1 MKEDSECIKKGDI
14 VWAKVKG
21 FPWWPGE
28 VKRITTSALG
38 NNDDEKE
45 KQVTINFI
53 GHNSHVK
60 LPLSKVENFENKY
73 DQYSKTR
80 KKMLIKSIEKA
91 KRMVQSKRKISNKS
105 ENENC
110 SSNSSSESKSKSSYD
125 NNSSSD
131 ISGSSTP
138 EQKNKRTIL
147 KNISLQERKLPD
159 LEKITSASTFAS
171 STKTKPKNIKIN
183 ININVTNNNHNT
195 VNISSFSKDMN
206 STKKEKE
213 TVLQNIDK
221 SSISKENSDKEEDN
235 ESSEEEE
242 QPEEVLKVLID
253 NLLKYQI
260 EMTTSSSLKYI
271 VNTLDEIKELLD
283 KYTFADLYSIT
294 KDIMPLLMSFT
305 YNKNSDV
312 LIKSSEII
320 SSLTQNIKKEIFE
333 INEDKTEFS
342 PSQLDES
349 PIVTKELKEELIS
362 MLNDKSALKKISQI
376 NSNDIDS
383 LKQNKILKRNKPN
396 TMTKRKTKREY
407 LENEDIDF
415 KEIYENFNKVISHK
429 EDKKAMDEVKNITE
443 EFYKNTYN
451 KYHGLEIKQAIKRKE
466 VCLKIFKILKQ
477 LFKRAKDEQ
486 LQKLVVFFEYQI
498 RKQDPN
504 LGKKYFG
511 QIQKIIELMKDV
523 LEEKTI

>member
-1 MKEDSECIKKGDI
+1 MKEDSESIKKGDI

-28 VKRITTSALG
+28 VKRITQSTLG
-38 NNDDEKE
+38 NNDNEKE

-91 KRMVQSKRKISNKS
+91 KRMVQSKRKMSNKS

-110 SSNSSSESKSKSSYD
+110 SSNSSSSYE
-125 NNSSSD
+125 NSSSD
-131 ISGSSTP
+131 LSCSQTP
-138 EQKNKRTIL
+138 KRTIFKKL
-147 KNISLQERKLPD
+147 GLQERKLPD

-171 STKTKPKNIKIN
+171 GSKTKPKNIKIN

-195 VNISSFSKDMN
+195 VNISSFSKEMN
-206 STKKEKE
+206 TAKKETE
-213 TVLQNIDK
+213 TIDK
-221 SSISKENSDKEEDN
+221 SSSEKEEES
-235 ESSEEEE
+235 ESSDEE
-242 QPEEVLKVLID
+242 QPEEVLQVLID

-260 EMTTSSSLKYI
+260 EMTTASSLKYI
-271 VNTLDEIKELLD
+271 VNTLDEIKDLLD
-283 KYTFADLYSIT
+283 KYTFADLYSLT
-294 KDIMPLLMSFT
+294 RDIMPLLMSFT

-320 SSLTQNIKKEIFE
+320 SSLTQNIKKEIFDV
-333 INEDKTEFS
+333 NEDKTEFS
-342 PSQLDES
+342 PSQLEES
-349 PIVTKELKEELIS
+349 PLVTKELKEELVA
-362 MLNDKSALKKISQI
+362 MLNDKSAMKKISQI

-383 LKQNKILKRNKPN
+383 LKQNKQKL
-396 TMTKRKTKREY
+396 TKRKTKRDEND
-407 LENEDIDF
+407 NEDIDF
-415 KEIYENFNKVISHK
+415 KEIYDNFKKVISHK
-429 EDKKAMDEVKNITE
+429 EEKKAMDEVKSMTE

-451 KYHGLEIKQAIKRKE
+451 KYHGLENKLAIKRKE
-466 VCLKIFKILKQ
+466 VCLKLFKILRK

-486 LQKLVVFFEYQI
+486 IQKLVVFFEYQI

-511 QIQKIIELMKDV
+511 QIQKIIDLMKDV
-523 LEEKTI
+523 LEEKHN

>member
-1 MKEDSECIKKGDI
+1 MKEDSESIKKGDI

-28 VKRITTSALG
+28 VKRITQSTLG
-38 NNDDEKE
+38 NNDNEKE

-91 KRMVQSKRKISNKS
+91 KRMVQSKRKMSNKS

-110 SSNSSSESKSKSSYD
+110 SSNSSSSYE
-125 NNSSSD
+125 NSSSD
-131 ISGSSTP
+131 LSCSQTP
-138 EQKNKRTIL
+138 KRTIFKKL
-147 KNISLQERKLPD
+147 GLQERKLPD

-171 STKTKPKNIKIN
+171 SSKTKPKNIKIN

-195 VNISSFSKDMN
+195 VNISSFSKEMN
-206 STKKEKE
+206 TAKKETE
-213 TVLQNIDK
+213 TIDK
-221 SSISKENSDKEEDN
+221 SSSEKEEES
-235 ESSEEEE
+235 ESSDEE
-242 QPEEVLKVLID
+242 QPEEVLQVLID

-260 EMTTSSSLKYI
+260 EMTTASSLKYI
-271 VNTLDEIKELLD
+271 VNTLDEIKDLLD
-283 KYTFADLYSIT
+283 KYTFADLYSLT
-294 KDIMPLLMSFT
+294 RDIMPLLMSFT

-320 SSLTQNIKKEIFE
+320 SSLTQNIKKEIFDV
-333 INEDKTEFS
+333 NEDKTEFS
-342 PSQLDES
+342 PSQLEES
-349 PIVTKELKEELIS
+349 PLVTKELKEELVA
-362 MLNDKSALKKISQI
+362 MLNDKSAMKKISQI

-383 LKQNKILKRNKPN
+383 LKQNKQKL
-396 TMTKRKTKREY
+396 TKRKTKRDEND
-407 LENEDIDF
+407 NEDIDF
-415 KEIYENFNKVISHK
+415 KEIYDNFKKVISHK
-429 EDKKAMDEVKNITE
+429 EEKKAMDEVKSMTE

-451 KYHGLEIKQAIKRKE
+451 KYHGLENKLAIKRKE
-466 VCLKIFKILKQ
+466 VCLKLFKILRK

-486 LQKLVVFFEYQI
+486 IQKLVVFFEYQI

-511 QIQKIIELMKDV
+511 QIQKIIDLMKDV
-523 LEEKTI
+523 LNEKHN

>member
-1 MKEDSECIKKGDI
+1 MKEDSESIKKGDI

-28 VKRITTSALG
+28 VKRITQSTLG
-38 NNDDEKE
+38 NNDNEKE

-91 KRMVQSKRKISNKS
+91 KRMVQSKRKMSNKS

-110 SSNSSSESKSKSSYD
+110 SSNSSSSYE
-125 NNSSSD
+125 NSSSD
-131 ISGSSTP
+131 LSCSQTP
-138 EQKNKRTIL
+138 KRTIFKKL
-147 KNISLQERKLPD
+147 GLQERKLPD
-159 LEKITSASTFAS
+159 LEKITNASTFAS
-171 STKTKPKNIKIN
+171 SSKTKPKNIKIN

-195 VNISSFSKDMN
+195 VNISSFSKEMN
-206 STKKEKE
+206 TAKKETE
-213 TVLQNIDK
+213 TINK
-221 SSISKENSDKEEDN
+221 SSSEKEEES
-235 ESSEEEE
+235 ESSDEE
-242 QPEEVLKVLID
+242 QPEEVLQVLID

-260 EMTTSSSLKYI
+260 EMTTASSLKYI
-271 VNTLDEIKELLD
+271 VNTLDEIKDLLD
-283 KYTFADLYSIT
+283 KYTFADLYSLT
-294 KDIMPLLMSFT
+294 RDIMPLLMSFT

-320 SSLTQNIKKEIFE
+320 SSLTQNIKKEIFDV
-333 INEDKTEFS
+333 NEDKTEFS
-342 PSQLDES
+342 PSQLEES
-349 PIVTKELKEELIS
+349 PLVTKELKEELVA
-362 MLNDKSALKKISQI
+362 MLNDKSAMKKISQI

-383 LKQNKILKRNKPN
+383 LKQNKQKL
-396 TMTKRKTKREY
+396 TKRKTKRDEND
-407 LENEDIDF
+407 NEDIDF
-415 KEIYENFNKVISHK
+415 KEIYDNFKKVISHK
-429 EDKKAMDEVKNITE
+429 EEKKAMDEVKSMTE

-451 KYHGLEIKQAIKRKE
+451 KYHGLENKLAIKRKE
-466 VCLKIFKILKQ
+466 VCLKLFKILRK

-486 LQKLVVFFEYQI
+486 IQKLVVFFEYQI

-511 QIQKIIELMKDV
+511 QIQKIIDLMKDV
-523 LEEKTI
+523 LEEKHN

>member
-1 MKEDSECIKKGDI
+1 MKEDSESIKKGDI

-28 VKRITTSALG
+28 VKRITQSTLG

-91 KRMVQSKRKISNKS
+91 KRMVQSKRKMSNKS
-105 ENENC
+105 ENENSD
-110 SSNSSSESKSKSSYD
+110 SSSSYENSSSEL
-125 NNSSSD
+125 
-131 ISGSSTP
+131 SGRTP
-138 EQKNKRTIL
+138 RTKRTIL
-147 KNISLQERKLPD
+147 KKLGLQERKLPD

-171 STKTKPKNIKIN
+171 SSKTKPKNIKIN

-206 STKKEKE
+206 SAKKE
-213 TVLQNIDK
+213 TVHQNIDK
-221 SSISKENSDKEEDN
+221 SSISKENSDKEE
-235 ESSEEEE
+235 SSDDEE
-242 QPEEVLKVLID
+242 QPEEVLQVLID

-260 EMTTSSSLKYI
+260 EMTTASSLKYI
-271 VNTLDEIKELLD
+271 VNTLDEIKDLLD
-283 KYTFADLYSIT
+283 KYTFADLYSLT

-333 INEDKTEFS
+333 LNEDKTEFS
-342 PSQLDES
+342 PSQLEES
-349 PIVTKELKEELIS
+349 PLVTKELKEELIT
-362 MLNDKSALKKISQI
+362 MLNDKSAMKKIAQI

-383 LKQNKILKRNKPN
+383 LKQNKTRKV
-396 TMTKRKTKREY
+396 TMTQRKTKRDEI
-407 LENEDIDF
+407 ENEDIDF
-415 KEIYENFNKVISHK
+415 KEIYDNFSKVISHK
-429 EDKKAMDEVKNITE
+429 EDKKAMDEVKSLTE

-451 KYHGLEIKQAIKRKE
+451 KYHGLEIKLAIKRKE
-466 VCLKIFKILKQ
+466 VCLKIFKILRQ

-486 LQKLVVFFEYQI
+486 LQRLVVFFEYQI

-511 QIQKIIELMKDV
+511 QVQKIIDLMKDV
-523 LEEKTI
+523 LEENKS

>member
-1 MKEDSECIKKGDI
+1 MKEDSESIKKGDI

-28 VKRITTSALG
+28 VKRITQSTLG
-38 NNDDEKE
+38 NNDNEKE

-91 KRMVQSKRKISNKS
+91 KRMVQSKRKMSNKS

-110 SSNSSSESKSKSSYD
+110 SSNSSSSYE
-125 NNSSSD
+125 NSSSD
-131 ISGSSTP
+131 LSCSQTP
-138 EQKNKRTIL
+138 KRTIFKKL
-147 KNISLQERKLPD
+147 GLQERKLPD

-171 STKTKPKNIKIN
+171 SSKTKPKNIKIN

-195 VNISSFSKDMN
+195 VNISSFSKEMN
-206 STKKEKE
+206 TAKKETE
-213 TVLQNIDK
+213 TIDK
-221 SSISKENSDKEEDN
+221 SSSEKEEES
-235 ESSEEEE
+235 ESSDEE
-242 QPEEVLKVLID
+242 QPEEVLQVLID

-260 EMTTSSSLKYI
+260 EMTTASSLKYI
-271 VNTLDEIKELLD
+271 VNTLDEIKDLLD
-283 KYTFADLYSIT
+283 KYTFADLYSLT
-294 KDIMPLLMSFT
+294 RDIMPLLMSFT

-320 SSLTQNIKKEIFE
+320 SSLTQNIKKEIFDV
-333 INEDKTEFS
+333 NEDKTEFS
-342 PSQLDES
+342 PSQLEES
-349 PIVTKELKEELIS
+349 PLVTKELKEELVA
-362 MLNDKSALKKISQI
+362 MLNDKSAMKKISQI

-383 LKQNKILKRNKPN
+383 LKQNKQKL
-396 TMTKRKTKREY
+396 TKRKTKRDEND
-407 LENEDIDF
+407 NEDIDF
-415 KEIYENFNKVISHK
+415 KEIYDNFKKVISHK
-429 EDKKAMDEVKNITE
+429 EEKKAMDEVKSMTE

-451 KYHGLEIKQAIKRKE
+451 KYHGLENKLAIKRKE
-466 VCLKIFKILKQ
+466 VCLKLFKILRK

-486 LQKLVVFFEYQI
+486 IQKLVVFFEYQI

-511 QIQKIIELMKDV
+511 QIQKIIDLMKDV
-523 LEEKTI
+523 LEEKHN

>member
-1 MKEDSECIKKGDI
+1 MKEDSESIKKGDI

-28 VKRITTSALG
+28 VKRITQSTLG
-38 NNDDEKE
+38 NNDNEKE

-91 KRMVQSKRKISNKS
+91 KRMVQSKRKMSNKS

-110 SSNSSSESKSKSSYD
+110 SSNSSSSYE
-125 NNSSSD
+125 NSSSD
-131 ISGSSTP
+131 LSCSQTP
-138 EQKNKRTIL
+138 KRTIFKKL
-147 KNISLQERKLPD
+147 GLQERKLPD

-171 STKTKPKNIKIN
+171 SSKTKPKNIKIN

-195 VNISSFSKDMN
+195 VNISSFSKEMN
-206 STKKEKE
+206 TAKKETE
-213 TVLQNIDK
+213 TIDK
-221 SSISKENSDKEEDN
+221 SSSEKEEES
-235 ESSEEEE
+235 ESSDEE
-242 QPEEVLKVLID
+242 QPEEVLQVLID

-260 EMTTSSSLKYI
+260 EMTTASSLKYI
-271 VNTLDEIKELLD
+271 VNTLDEIKDLLD
-283 KYTFADLYSIT
+283 KYTFADLYSLT
-294 KDIMPLLMSFT
+294 RDIMPLLMSFT

-320 SSLTQNIKKEIFE
+320 SSLTQNIKKEIFDV
-333 INEDKTEFS
+333 NEDKTEFS
-342 PSQLDES
+342 PSQLEES
-349 PIVTKELKEELIS
+349 PLVTKELKEELVA
-362 MLNDKSALKKISQI
+362 MLNDKSAMKKISQI

-383 LKQNKILKRNKPN
+383 LKQNKQKL
-396 TMTKRKTKREY
+396 TKRKTKRDEND
-407 LENEDIDF
+407 NEDIDF
-415 KEIYENFNKVISHK
+415 KEIYDNFKKVISHK
-429 EDKKAMDEVKNITE
+429 EEKKAMDEVKSMTE

-451 KYHGLEIKQAIKRKE
+451 KYHGLENKLAIKRKE
-466 VCLKIFKILKQ
+466 VCLKLFKILRK

-486 LQKLVVFFEYQI
+486 IQKLVVFFEYQI

-511 QIQKIIELMKDV
+511 QIQKIIDLIKDV
-523 LEEKTI
+523 LEEKHN

>member
-1 MKEDSECIKKGDI
+1 MKEDSESIKKGDI

-28 VKRITTSALG
+28 VKRITQSTLG
-38 NNDDEKE
+38 NNDNEKE

-91 KRMVQSKRKISNKS
+91 KRMVQSKRKMSNKS

-110 SSNSSSESKSKSSYD
+110 SSNSSSSYE
-125 NNSSSD
+125 NSSSD
-131 ISGSSTP
+131 LSCSQTP
-138 EQKNKRTIL
+138 KRTIFKKL
-147 KNISLQERKLPD
+147 GLQERKLPD

-171 STKTKPKNIKIN
+171 SSKTKPKNIKIN

-195 VNISSFSKDMN
+195 VNISSFSKEMN
-206 STKKEKE
+206 TAKKETE
-213 TVLQNIDK
+213 TIDK
-221 SSISKENSDKEEDN
+221 SSSEKEEES
-235 ESSEEEE
+235 ESSDEE
-242 QPEEVLKVLID
+242 QPEEVLQVLID

-260 EMTTSSSLKYI
+260 EMTTASSLKYI
-271 VNTLDEIKELLD
+271 VNTLDEIKDLLD
-283 KYTFADLYSIT
+283 KYTFADLYSLT
-294 KDIMPLLMSFT
+294 RDIMPLLMSFT

-320 SSLTQNIKKEIFE
+320 SSLTQNIKKEIFDV
-333 INEDKTEFS
+333 NEDKTEFS
-342 PSQLDES
+342 PSQLEES
-349 PIVTKELKEELIS
+349 PLVTKELKEELVA
-362 MLNDKSALKKISQI
+362 MLNDKSAMKKISQI

-383 LKQNKILKRNKPN
+383 LKQNKQKL
-396 TMTKRKTKREY
+396 TKRKTKRDEND
-407 LENEDIDF
+407 NEDIDSKELYDNF
-415 KEIYENFNKVISHK
+415 KKVIRHK
-429 EDKKAMDEVKNITE
+429 EEKKAMDEVKSMTE

-451 KYHGLEIKQAIKRKE
+451 KYHGLENKLAIKRKE
-466 VCLKIFKILKQ
+466 VCLKLFKILRK

-486 LQKLVVFFEYQI
+486 IQKLVVFFEYQI

-511 QIQKIIELMKDV
+511 QIQKIIDLMKDV
-523 LEEKTI
+523 LEEKHN

>member
-1 MKEDSECIKKGDI
+1 MKEDSESIKKGDI

-28 VKRITTSALG
+28 VKRITQSTLG
-38 NNDDEKE
+38 NNNNEKE

-91 KRMVQSKRKISNKS
+91 KRMVQSKRKMSNKS

-110 SSNSSSESKSKSSYD
+110 SSNSSSSYE
-125 NNSSSD
+125 NSSSD
-131 ISGSSTP
+131 LSCSQTP
-138 EQKNKRTIL
+138 KRTIFKKL
-147 KNISLQERKLPD
+147 GLQERKLPD
-159 LEKITSASTFAS
+159 LEKITNASTFAS
-171 STKTKPKNIKIN
+171 SSKTKPKNIKIN

-195 VNISSFSKDMN
+195 VNISSFSKEMN
-206 STKKEKE
+206 TAKKETE
-213 TVLQNIDK
+213 TIDK
-221 SSISKENSDKEEDN
+221 SSSEKEEES
-235 ESSEEEE
+235 ESSDEE
-242 QPEEVLKVLID
+242 QPEEVLQVLID

-260 EMTTSSSLKYI
+260 EMTTASSLKYI
-271 VNTLDEIKELLD
+271 VNTLDEIKDLLD
-283 KYTFADLYSIT
+283 KYTFADLYSLT
-294 KDIMPLLMSFT
+294 RDIMPLLMSFT

-320 SSLTQNIKKEIFE
+320 SSLTQNIKKEIFDV
-333 INEDKTEFS
+333 NEDKTEFS
-342 PSQLDES
+342 PSQLEES
-349 PIVTKELKEELIS
+349 PLVTKELKEELVA
-362 MLNDKSALKKISQI
+362 MLNDKSAMKKISQI

-383 LKQNKILKRNKPN
+383 LKQNKQKL
-396 TMTKRKTKREY
+396 TKRKTKRDEND
-407 LENEDIDF
+407 NEDIDF
-415 KEIYENFNKVISHK
+415 KEIYDNFKKVISHK
-429 EDKKAMDEVKNITE
+429 EEKKAMDEVKSMTE

-451 KYHGLEIKQAIKRKE
+451 KYHGLENKLAIKRKE
-466 VCLKIFKILKQ
+466 VCLKLFKILRK

-486 LQKLVVFFEYQI
+486 IQKLVVFFEYQI

-511 QIQKIIELMKDV
+511 QIQKIIDLMKDV
-523 LEEKTI
+523 LEENKS

>member
-1 MKEDSECIKKGDI
+1 MKEDSESIKKGDI

-28 VKRITTSALG
+28 VKRITQSTLG
-38 NNDDEKE
+38 NNDNEKE

-91 KRMVQSKRKISNKS
+91 KRMVQSKRKMSNKS

-110 SSNSSSESKSKSSYD
+110 SSNSSSSYE
-125 NNSSSD
+125 NSSSD
-131 ISGSSTP
+131 LSCSQTP
-138 EQKNKRTIL
+138 KRTIFKKL
-147 KNISLQERKLPD
+147 GLQERKLPN

-171 STKTKPKNIKIN
+171 SSKTKPKNIKIN

-195 VNISSFSKDMN
+195 VNISSISKEMN
-206 STKKEKE
+206 TAKKETE
-213 TVLQNIDK
+213 TIDK
-221 SSISKENSDKEEDN
+221 SSSEKEEES
-235 ESSEEEE
+235 ESSDEE
-242 QPEEVLKVLID
+242 QPEEVLQVLID

-260 EMTTSSSLKYI
+260 EMTTASSLKYI
-271 VNTLDEIKELLD
+271 VNTLDEIKDLLD
-283 KYTFADLYSIT
+283 KYTFADLYSLT
-294 KDIMPLLMSFT
+294 RDIMPLLMSFT

-320 SSLTQNIKKEIFE
+320 SSLTQNIKKEIFDV
-333 INEDKTEFS
+333 NEDKTEFS
-342 PSQLDES
+342 PSQLEES
-349 PIVTKELKEELIS
+349 PLVTKELKEELVA
-362 MLNDKSALKKISQI
+362 MLNDKSAMKKISQI

-383 LKQNKILKRNKPN
+383 LKQNKQKL
-396 TMTKRKTKREY
+396 TKRKTKRDEND
-407 LENEDIDF
+407 NEDIDF
-415 KEIYENFNKVISHK
+415 KEIYDNFKKVISHK
-429 EDKKAMDEVKNITE
+429 EEKKAMDEVKSMTE

-451 KYHGLEIKQAIKRKE
+451 KYHGLENKLAIKRKE
-466 VCLKIFKILKQ
+466 VCLKLFKILRK

-486 LQKLVVFFEYQI
+486 IQKLVVFFEYQI

-511 QIQKIIELMKDV
+511 QIQKIIDLMKDV
-523 LEEKTI
+523 LEEKHN

>member
-1 MKEDSECIKKGDI
+1 MKEDSESIKKGDI

-28 VKRITTSALG
+28 VKRITQSTLG
-38 NNDDEKE
+38 NNDNEKE

-91 KRMVQSKRKISNKS
+91 KRMVQSKRKMSNKS

-110 SSNSSSESKSKSSYD
+110 SSNSSSSYE
-125 NNSSSD
+125 NSSSD
-131 ISGSSTP
+131 LSCSQTP
-138 EQKNKRTIL
+138 KRTIFKKL
-147 KNISLQERKLPD
+147 GLQERKLPD

-171 STKTKPKNIKIN
+171 GSKTKPKNIKIN

-195 VNISSFSKDMN
+195 VNISSFSKEMN
-206 STKKEKE
+206 TAKKETE
-213 TVLQNIDK
+213 TIDK
-221 SSISKENSDKEEDN
+221 SSSEKEEES
-235 ESSEEEE
+235 ESSDEE
-242 QPEEVLKVLID
+242 QPEEVLQVLID

-260 EMTTSSSLKYI
+260 EMTTASSLKYI
-271 VNTLDEIKELLD
+271 VNTLDEIKDLLD
-283 KYTFADLYSIT
+283 KYTFADLYSLT
-294 KDIMPLLMSFT
+294 RDIMPLLMSFT

-320 SSLTQNIKKEIFE
+320 SSLTQNIKKEIFDV
-333 INEDKTEFS
+333 NEDKTEFS
-342 PSQLDES
+342 PSQLEES
-349 PIVTKELKEELIS
+349 PLVTKELKEELVA
-362 MLNDKSALKKISQI
+362 MLNDKSAMKKISQI

-383 LKQNKILKRNKPN
+383 LKQNKQKL
-396 TMTKRKTKREY
+396 TKRKTKRDEND
-407 LENEDIDF
+407 NEDIDF
-415 KEIYENFNKVISHK
+415 KEIYDNFKKVISHK
-429 EDKKAMDEVKNITE
+429 EEKKAMDEVKSMTE

-451 KYHGLEIKQAIKRKE
+451 KYHGLENKLAIKRKE
-466 VCLKIFKILKQ
+466 VCLKLFKILRK

-486 LQKLVVFFEYQI
+486 IQKLVVFFEYQI

-511 QIQKIIELMKDV
+511 QIQKIMKDV
-523 LEEKTI
+523 LEEKHN

>member
-1 MKEDSECIKKGDI
+1 MKEDSESIKKGDI

-28 VKRITTSALG
+28 VKRITQSTLG
-38 NNDDEKE
+38 NNDNEKE

-91 KRMVQSKRKISNKS
+91 KRMVQSKRKMSNKS

-110 SSNSSSESKSKSSYD
+110 SSNSSSSYE
-125 NNSSSD
+125 NSSSD
-131 ISGSSTP
+131 LSCSQTP
-138 EQKNKRTIL
+138 KRTIFKKL
-147 KNISLQERKLPD
+147 GLQERKLPD

-171 STKTKPKNIKIN
+171 SSKTKPKNIKIN

-195 VNISSFSKDMN
+195 VNISSISKEMN
-206 STKKEKE
+206 TAKKETE
-213 TVLQNIDK
+213 TIDK
-221 SSISKENSDKEEDN
+221 SSSEKEEES
-235 ESSEEEE
+235 ESSDEE
-242 QPEEVLKVLID
+242 QPEEVLQVLID

-260 EMTTSSSLKYI
+260 EMTTASSLKYI
-271 VNTLDEIKELLD
+271 VNTLDEIKDLLD
-283 KYTFADLYSIT
+283 KYTFADLYSLT
-294 KDIMPLLMSFT
+294 RDIMPLLMSFT

-320 SSLTQNIKKEIFE
+320 SSLTQNIKKEIFDV
-333 INEDKTEFS
+333 NEDKTEFS
-342 PSQLDES
+342 PSQLEES
-349 PIVTKELKEELIS
+349 PLVTKELKEELVA
-362 MLNDKSALKKISQI
+362 MLNDKSAMKKISQI

-383 LKQNKILKRNKPN
+383 LKQNKQKL
-396 TMTKRKTKREY
+396 TKRKTKRDEND
-407 LENEDIDF
+407 NEDIDF
-415 KEIYENFNKVISHK
+415 KEIYDNFKKVISHK
-429 EDKKAMDEVKNITE
+429 EEKKAMDEVKSMTE

-451 KYHGLEIKQAIKRKE
+451 KYHGLENKLAIKRKE
-466 VCLKIFKILKQ
+466 VCLKLFKILRK

-486 LQKLVVFFEYQI
+486 IQKLVVFFEYQI

-511 QIQKIIELMKDV
+511 QIQKIIDLMKDV
-523 LEEKTI
+523 LEEKHN

>member
-1 MKEDSECIKKGDI
+1 MKEDSESIKKGDI

-28 VKRITTSALG
+28 VKRITQSTLG
-38 NNDDEKE
+38 NNDNEKE

-91 KRMVQSKRKISNKS
+91 KRMVQSKRKMSNKS

-110 SSNSSSESKSKSSYD
+110 SSNSSSSYE
-125 NNSSSD
+125 NSSSD
-131 ISGSSTP
+131 LSCSQTP
-138 EQKNKRTIL
+138 KRTIFKKL
-147 KNISLQERKLPD
+147 GLQERKLPD

-171 STKTKPKNIKIN
+171 GSKTKPKNIKIN

-195 VNISSFSKDMN
+195 VNISSFSKEMN
-206 STKKEKE
+206 TAKKETE
-213 TVLQNIDK
+213 TIDK
-221 SSISKENSDKEEDN
+221 SSSEKEEES
-235 ESSEEEE
+235 ESSDEE
-242 QPEEVLKVLID
+242 QPEEVLQVLID

-260 EMTTSSSLKYI
+260 EMTTASSLKYI
-271 VNTLDEIKELLD
+271 VNTLDEIKDLLD
-283 KYTFADLYSIT
+283 KYTFADLYSLT
-294 KDIMPLLMSFT
+294 RDIMPLLMSFT

-320 SSLTQNIKKEIFE
+320 SSLTQNIKKEIFDV
-333 INEDKTEFS
+333 NEDKTEFS
-342 PSQLDES
+342 PSQLEES
-349 PIVTKELKEELIS
+349 PLVTKELKEELVA
-362 MLNDKSALKKISQI
+362 MLNDKSAMKKISQI

-383 LKQNKILKRNKPN
+383 LKQNKQKL
-396 TMTKRKTKREY
+396 TKRKTKRDEND
-407 LENEDIDF
+407 NEDIDF
-415 KEIYENFNKVISHK
+415 KEIYDNFKKVISHK
-429 EDKKAMDEVKNITE
+429 EEKKAMDEVKSMTE

-451 KYHGLEIKQAIKRKE
+451 KYHGLENKLAIKRKE
-466 VCLKIFKILKQ
+466 VCLKLFKILRK

-486 LQKLVVFFEYQI
+486 IQKLVVFFEYQI

-511 QIQKIIELMKDV
+511 QIQKIIDLMKDV
-523 LEEKTI
+523 LKEKHN

>member
-1 MKEDSECIKKGDI
+1 MKEDSESIKKGDI

-28 VKRITTSALG
+28 VKRITQSTLG
-38 NNDDEKE
+38 NNDNEKE

-91 KRMVQSKRKISNKS
+91 KRMVQSKRKMSNKS

-110 SSNSSSESKSKSSYD
+110 SSNSSSSYE
-125 NNSSSD
+125 NSSSD
-131 ISGSSTP
+131 LSCSQTP
-138 EQKNKRTIL
+138 KRTIFKKL
-147 KNISLQERKLPD
+147 GLQERKLPD

-171 STKTKPKNIKIN
+171 GSKTKPKNIKIN

-195 VNISSFSKDMN
+195 VNISSISKEMN
-206 STKKEKE
+206 TAKKETE
-213 TVLQNIDK
+213 TIDK
-221 SSISKENSDKEEDN
+221 SSSEKEEES
-235 ESSEEEE
+235 ESSDEE
-242 QPEEVLKVLID
+242 QPEEVLQVLID

-260 EMTTSSSLKYI
+260 EMTTASSLKYI
-271 VNTLDEIKELLD
+271 VNTLDEIKDLLD
-283 KYTFADLYSIT
+283 KYTFADLYSLT
-294 KDIMPLLMSFT
+294 RDIMPLLMSFT

-320 SSLTQNIKKEIFE
+320 SSLTQNIKKEIFDV
-333 INEDKTEFS
+333 NEDKTEFS
-342 PSQLDES
+342 PSQLEES
-349 PIVTKELKEELIS
+349 PLVTKELKEELVA
-362 MLNDKSALKKISQI
+362 MLNDKSAMKKISQI

-383 LKQNKILKRNKPN
+383 LKQNKQKL
-396 TMTKRKTKREY
+396 TKRKTKRDEND
-407 LENEDIDF
+407 NEDIDF
-415 KEIYENFNKVISHK
+415 KEIYDNFKKVISHK
-429 EDKKAMDEVKNITE
+429 EEKKAMDEVKSMTE

-451 KYHGLEIKQAIKRKE
+451 KYHGLENKLAIKRKE
-466 VCLKIFKILKQ
+466 VCLKLFKILRK

-486 LQKLVVFFEYQI
+486 IQKLVVFFEYQI

-511 QIQKIIELMKDV
+511 QIQKIIDLMKDV
-523 LEEKTI
+523 LEEKHN